1 MPLPAPLSPGGGGE
15 CDHGKKIGVETPA
28 LNGGFV
34 LCCSSGAPPQ
44 PPHPA
49 TPRGLGVRTG
59 VPRCAKVCDG
69 HGGGVHSWAAVCNAA
84 RNRAKPCNAAQC
96 RAKPQSCR
104 TPRGIAALCDVT
116 GSCATP
122 CSAVELRATSC
133 NVMQRHATSC
143 SVMQRHAMTHEAVQ
157 GCVWR
162 RDVHSIRALLR
173 VRVSPCHNAA
183 VVLSHALP
191 SCPRVAPHIPVS
203 LSHRRVAPCP

>member
-1 MPLPAPLSPGGGGE
+1 MRCPSLPPSPQAGGGNAIMEKKLGWKRLRSMGALFCAAAVGPHHNPPIPPRPGGWG
-15 CDHGKKIGVETPA
+15 CAQACHAVQKCVT
-28 LNGGFV
+28 
-34 LCCSSGAPPQ
+34 
-44 PPHPA
+44 A
-49 TPRGLGVRTG
+49 TAEACTAG
-59 VPRCAKVCDG
+59 PRCAML
-69 HGGGVHSWAAVCNAA
+69 HGTVQSRATLRSAVQNRRAAERRAA
-84 RNRAKPCNAAQC
+84 SRR
-96 RAKPQSCR
+96 
-104 TPRGIAALCDVT
+104 
-116 GSCATP
+116 CAT
-122 CSAVELRATSC
+122 SREAVQRRGTAC